1 MRLNRR
7 AALISA
13 IAVAATTMLAA
24 VPALAEYPESPIT
37 FIIPYGAGGGTDI
50 SGRVLAN
57 QLEKIL
63 GQPVVVENVEGGGG
77 AVGLTQLFNAAPDG
91 YTIGVGTGSNTTI
104 APHAVDVGY
113 DPLKFSYI
121 AGYYGWTYAV
131 LVNPS
136 VPANNMKELAAWAK
150 ANPGALINS
159 TSGGYDI
166 HDVAMALFSEAADG
180 IEYRTLPNNSAAQT
194 TQRILAGDANITFGS
209 PATNLEHV
217 KAGNIKA
224 LGVVSD
230 LSDPSLDALGLEKTS
245 DSLGFSLINRTVV
258 LAPPGLPEDI
268 RAKLEDA
275 VKQATETKEVQD
287 TLAKL
292 SLPLLFKT
300 GADAQQETTE
310 MFNKY
315 GEIIE
320 GLMKNAK

>member
-7 AALISA
+7 TTLISA
-13 IAVAATTMLAA
+13 LAVAATTMLTA

-37 FIIPYGAGGGTDI
+37 FIVPYGAGGGTDI
-50 SGRVLAN
+50 SGRALATE
-57 QLEKIL
+57 LEKIL

-104 APHAVDVGY
+104 APHAVEVGY

-159 TSGGYDI
+159 TSGGYGI
-166 HDVAMALFSEAADG
+166 HDVAMALFSEAAGG

-194 TQRILAGDANITFGS
+194 TQRILAGDANITS
-209 PATNLEHV
+209 VRPRPTSNTSRPAARIVPDFSASISACSSTTVPRATLMITPRGP
-217 KAGNIKA
+217 KAFMTSA
-224 LGVVSD
+224 LMI
-230 LSDPSLDALGLEKTS
+230 L
-245 DSLGFSLINRTVV
+245 VV
-258 LAPPGLPEDI
+258 LGPPGKI
-268 RAKLEDA
+268 RTSVSTAFA
-275 VKQATETKEVQD
+275 I
-287 TLAKL
+287 
-292 SLPLLFKT
+292 SIRS
-300 GADAQQETTE
+300 G
-310 MFNKY
+310 
-315 GEIIE
+315 
-320 GLMKNAK
+320 